1 MRLNKGISKEQ
12 NSDPSADGA
21 EFDHEFPETLDKDK
35 FNYYVR
41 LFEQIEASGGCQ
53 KVDAQNASGNDAS
66 QWFNQKVKSGQFL
79 IDVYNESKKE
89 WQETSVSTS
98 TNENF
103 LQEVN
108 DETDLKKA
116 ELEYE
121 YELGKINKKDT
132 NYDKDLSNL
141 ETERTS
147 IKTEIESIQKVR
159 DDNIER
165 TFGIFS

>member
-1 MRLNKGISKEQ
+1 MLHNGLIRRLN
-12 NSDPSADGA
+12 
-21 EFDHEFPETLDKDK
+21 
-35 FNYYVR
+35 
-41 LFEQIEASGGCQ
+41 
-53 KVDAQNASGNDAS
+53 
-66 QWFNQKVKSGQFL
+66 
-79 IDVYNESKKE
+79 
-89 WQETSVSTS
+89 QETSVSTR

-116 ELEYE
+116 EQEYE
-121 YELGKINKKDT
+121 YELSKINTKDT

-147 IKTEIESIQKVR
+147 IKTEMESIQKVR